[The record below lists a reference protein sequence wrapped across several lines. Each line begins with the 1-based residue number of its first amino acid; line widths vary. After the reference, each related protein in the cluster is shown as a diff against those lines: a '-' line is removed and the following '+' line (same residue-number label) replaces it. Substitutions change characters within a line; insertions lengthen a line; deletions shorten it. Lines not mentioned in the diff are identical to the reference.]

1 MFQPCTLLAPP
12 GIAIM
17 GVPRSKWCRMPG
29 RSHVEF
35 VQTRAIAFFL
45 LVLAPF
51 SCSQEGVTPASHP
64 APTGTAKN
72 IILFIGDGMGFE
84 QVKAAGMYEGGAAG
98 TLSFEAFPYRGSTKP
113 ISGEGGGPDS
123 AASAT
128 AMATGNKVSNGVIS
142 MSIPGNGNPS
152 VTVLELL
159 KAEGKS
165 TGLVTTTFVTHA
177 TAAAFGA
184 HEPDRN
190 NYVNIAGDYLRDARP
205 NVLFGGAKYVTNPA
219 AAAAGYTVVADRAG
233 LQALDTETESMVS
246 GQFGGHPIPS
256 ELDGLGGL
264 PHLSEMTLAALHI
277 LDNDPDG
284 FFLMVEG
291 GRIDHAC
298 HANDIERTIRETIEF
313 SRAVAKAGARERGH
327 DVAKPHAGVLEEG
340 RYRQG
345 GGRFHVEPFAAQK
358 DQRLLHLRVGHR
370 KNLAPRLP
378 DDVDDL
384 LPADR
389 VGDGDSLGDRLPGCD
404 HRDRVEAVPEHGE
417 EGGTVLRLHGD
428 VPGHYVDQPV
438 LLQLPEPDPGADQE
452 RSVSRG
458 KQECVWC
465 TKAQL
470 LPDLVGERLRP
481 LEEEGVPGVARI
493 VGRLRCRK
501 SRVRCIFPASG
512 DPAQSGSVKK
522 DLGQLPRRGAF
533 GDEDLAFDACLRRIG
548 GDRAT
553 RIPRGVLDDP
563 GDSHFLRLADQHR
576 RSAVLVRPRREEL
589 LELEKQ
595 APRPEVDRDQ
605 RRHPL
610 LEGHNVGGVI
620 DRHRPP
626 DGGRGGRFQGTQ
638 STGAPRRKDGGMA
651 PLDRHLP
658 EKGTVKPPRS
668 G

>member
-1 MFQPCTLLAPP
+1 
-12 GIAIM
+12 
-17 GVPRSKWCRMPG
+17 MPG

-35 VQTRAIAFFL
+35 VQTLAIAFFL

-113 ISGEGGGPDS
+113 LNAEGGVTDS

-205 NVLFGGAKYVTNPA
+205 NVLFGGAKYVTKPA

-246 GQFGGHPIPS
+246 GQFGGDHMPY

-313 SRAVAKAGARERGH
+313 SRAVAKAVEWGRNRSDVLIIVTADHETGGLQVLANNGMGIVPTVTWGTTGHTASEIPVYGWGAGAASISGSMEITDIFRILMQSSALPS
-327 DVAKPHAGVLEEG
+327 VAFSFL
-340 RYRQG
+340 
-345 GGRFHVEPFAAQK
+345 
-358 DQRLLHLRVGHR
+358 
-370 KNLAPRLP
+370 
-378 DDVDDL
+378 
-384 LPADR
+384 
-389 VGDGDSLGDRLPGCD
+389 SM
-404 HRDRVEAVPEHGE
+404 
-417 EGGTVLRLHGD
+417 
-428 VPGHYVDQPV
+428 
-438 LLQLPEPDPGADQE
+438 
-452 RSVSRG
+452 RS
-458 KQECVWC
+458 
-465 TKAQL
+465 
-470 LPDLVGERLRP
+470 
-481 LEEEGVPGVARI
+481 
-493 VGRLRCRK
+493 
-501 SRVRCIFPASG
+501 PASFHS
-512 DPAQSGSVKK
+512 P
-522 DLGQLPRRGAF
+522 
-533 GDEDLAFDACLRRIG
+533 
-548 GDRAT
+548 
-553 RIPRGVLDDP
+553 
-563 GDSHFLRLADQHR
+563 
-576 RSAVLVRPRREEL
+576 
-589 LELEKQ
+589 
-595 APRPEVDRDQ
+595 
-605 RRHPL
+605 
-610 LEGHNVGGVI
+610 
-620 DRHRPP
+620 
-626 DGGRGGRFQGTQ
+626 
-638 STGAPRRKDGGMA
+638 
-651 PLDRHLP
+651 
-658 EKGTVKPPRS
+658 
-668 G
+668 